1 VYRQIRARQ
10 VRVIDDQGEQLG
22 VISCD
27 QAQRLADEKELDLVE
42 VAPAANPPVCRIM
55 DYGKFRYLQKKK
67 AQEGRK
73 KSAASQVKEV
83 KVGANTGQHDV
94 NFKIGHV
101 KAFLAEGHRV
111 KVSVYFRGRS
121 IIHPELGRAMLA
133 RFTEALAEVANI
145 DQHPRQEGRSMS
157 MMLVSK

>member
-1 VYRQIRARQ
+1 MNRQIRARQ

-22 VISCD
+22 VMNGD

-42 VAPAANPPVCRIM
+42 VAPTASPPVCRIM
-55 DYGKFRYLQKKK
+55 DYGKFRYTQKKK

-73 KSAASQVKEV
+73 KSAASLVKEV

-101 KAFLAEGHRV
+101 RTFLAEGHRV

-121 IIHPELGRAMLA
+121 IIHPELGRVMLE
-133 RFTEALAEVANI
+133 RISQALQDVASI

-157 MMLVSK
+157 MMLVGK